1 MSGLRFV
8 VFLNA
13 FAPSE
18 GLRTT
23 VAKKFAGSNATL
35 LFLGPAG
42 IVEVNDTA
50 CTADA
55 GRVAAFT
62 GIGGLRALAG
72 APQPA
77 HTTIDPT
84 AAASD
89 LFPGLSGLRG
99 TRFGQ
104 PEPVAP
110 RLYWRQAAAGSSNV
124 HVLGRYAGG
133 NKAAGQR
140 PSLVSAELPAGYR
153 AIFSGASALPATL
166 LRVFARAA
174 GVQSYADCSRHH
186 DCTVHAS
193 GNALLIHAGGRSGA
207 RKLTLPEPLLVED
220 EAGASIC
227 DQPCEAFEVA
237 LNATESRLFYVRRG
251 AAELGRGGGG
261 QVLGA
266 ARLRI

>member
-1 MSGLRFV
+1 M

-13 FAPSE
+13 FAPFA

-23 VAKKFAGSNATL
+23 IAKKFAGSNATL

-42 IVEVNDTA
+42 IVDLNGTA

-62 GIGGLRALAG
+62 GIGGLRALTG

-84 AAASD
+84 AAALD

-110 RLYWRQAAAGSSNV
+110 RFYWRQAAAGSSNV

-133 NKAAGQR
+133 DRGASAGQR

-153 AIFSGASALPATL
+153 AIFSGASALPAAL

-251 AAELGRGGGG
+251 AAELGRGHGR
-261 QVLGA
+261 QLLQPLA
-266 ARLRI
+266 I